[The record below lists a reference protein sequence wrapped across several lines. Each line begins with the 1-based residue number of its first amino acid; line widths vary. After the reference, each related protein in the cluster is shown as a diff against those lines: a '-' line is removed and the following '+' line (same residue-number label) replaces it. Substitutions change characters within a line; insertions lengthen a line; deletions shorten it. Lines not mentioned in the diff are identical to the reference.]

1 MDFLTLAKS
10 RCTTRGFMDK
20 KIAGEDLER
29 ILEAGRL
36 LRADLQGAQIIDLAR
51 EAGARKVYFASA
63 ATSSAA
69 AAPRT
74 RCAT

>member
-29 ILEAGRL
+29 ILEAGRV
-36 LRADLQGAQIIDLAR
+36 AP
-51 EAGARKVYFASA
+51 SA
-63 ATSSAA
+63 CNRPSA
-69 AAPRT
+69 PPP
-74 RCAT
+74 